1 MTGNVSAIFDEVN
14 DAQAAVEW
22 LRSQGVPDEAISVV
36 TPRAEELYQPYGDT
50 GVHPEHA
57 DPEGETRDTASD
69 TLAGAGIG
77 AGAGALFGLAAAA
90 IPGVGPFIAAGA
102 LGATLSGAAAGAV
115 VGGVSGT
122 VAGALTGWGV
132 NKQEAEHYAG
142 EVERGNTYVGVDLD
156 RTTLTADTVRDAFR
170 QYQGRFYS

>member
-1 MTGNVSAIFDEVN
+1 MANIVSATFDSYRN
-14 DAQAAVEW
+14 AQDAVDW
-22 LRSQGVPDEAISVV
+22 LRAQGVPDSAISVIARESDDLN
-36 TPRAEELYQPYGDT
+36 TYRGGAADRDAGNDAAEAG
-50 GVHPEHA
+50 GGA
-57 DPEGETRDTASD
+57 
-69 TLAGAGIG
+69 LAGAG
-77 AGAGALFGLAAAA
+77 AGADVGALFGLAAAA
-90 IPGVGPFIAAGA
+90 IPGVGPFITAGA
-102 LGATLSGAAAGAV
+102 LSAALGPTLGGAAAGAV

>member
-115 VGGVSGT
+115 VGGVTGGVTS
-122 VAGALTGWGV
+122 ALADWGIDEE
-132 NKQEAEHYAG
+132 QARRFAG
-142 EVERGNTYVGVDLD
+142 EVERGNTFVGVNLD
-156 RTTLTADTVRDAFR
+156 RTTLSAPALRDAFSTFH
-170 QYQGRFYS
+170 GRFIS